1 MWTVAPIHNG
11 QGISV
16 IYRKIFLYPTFYS
29 TFKVISK
36 FIFRNVYYKRKEP
49 ARGGILPA
57 KV

>member
-1 MWTVAPIHNG
+1 MWSVAPIHNG

-29 TFKVISK
+29 TFKLISK
-36 FIFRNVYYKRKEP
+36 LNFAMRHYKRKEP